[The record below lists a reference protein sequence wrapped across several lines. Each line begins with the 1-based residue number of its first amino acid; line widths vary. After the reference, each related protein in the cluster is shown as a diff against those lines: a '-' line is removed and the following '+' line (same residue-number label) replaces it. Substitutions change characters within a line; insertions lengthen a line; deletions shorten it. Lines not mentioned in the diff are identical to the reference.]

1 MIEMTTLKDAERVVR
16 VVMVV
21 ILLTAGTSKFFSHG
35 GFFDYYSRLFQGDLR
50 IHLPPI
56 LVDSYLR
63 VTPFV
68 EVGLACALLSN
79 RHKVPAVYGWFVFM
93 LSLLVGH
100 YILQE
105 WSSVNELLDYFFS
118 RATLPYVA
126 KPSILVAPRCCL
138 MNSCVG
144 CRNCEHRAPGFWPRS
159 GCLKR
164 VEKALPIV

>member
-1 MIEMTTLKDAERVVR
+1 MFAPAVSSAPYIKPRHRQESKMIEKSTLKDAERVVR

-35 GFFDYYSRLFQGDLR
+35 GFFDYYSKLFQGDLR
-50 IHLPPI
+50 IHLPPFF
-56 LVDSYLR
+56 VHSYLR

-100 YILQE
+100 YVLQE
-105 WSSVNELLDYFFS
+105 WSSVNEMLDYFFLGLLCLV
-118 RATLPYVA
+118 LPNHQSWFRRDA
-126 KPSILVAPRCCL
+126 A
-138 MNSCVG
+138 
-144 CRNCEHRAPGFWPRS
+144 
-159 GCLKR
+159 
-164 VEKALPIV
+164 